1 MDAPFWATW
10 HDAGY
15 PLQSI
20 PISPMQASEIPT
32 ALPSHSASLAPRQ
45 ARSALMCPEC
55 GGDDIARSRT
65 RTVIERFAKIALRIR
80 AYRCLDCRRRFFG
93 WRRSGLGRPYG

>member
-1 MDAPFWATW
+1 MHRFGPPGRAPATLCIQ
-10 HDAGY
+10 DLVEAM
-15 PLQSI
+15 QS
-20 PISPMQASEIPT
+20 SEIPA
-32 ALPSHSASLAPRQ
+32 ALSTHSVALAPRE
-45 ARSALMCPEC
+45 AHRALTCPEC

-65 RTVIERFAKIALRIR
+65 RTVIERFAKVVLRIR

>member
-1 MDAPFWATW
+1 
-10 HDAGY
+10 
-15 PLQSI
+15 
-20 PISPMQASEIPT
+20 
-32 ALPSHSASLAPRQ
+32 
-45 ARSALMCPEC
+45 MCPEC